1 MKFAVAVHGSRG
13 DVEPCLAVGLELLG
27 RGHEV
32 RFACPPNL
40 VDFAE
45 AAGLAPVAP
54 YGTDSAQQMESD
66 AFQNWWKFQNPMT
79 TFREGRE
86 YMTKGWPEMS
96 ATLADLANGAD
107 AILTGTTYQ
116 EIGANVAEHH
126 GIRLVALHYFPARPN
141 SQLLPLPLP
150 PALIGPA
157 FGVAEWALW
166 RLQKQA
172 EDAQRRDLGLPKATV
187 NSVRRI
193 VDGGA
198 IEIQAYDE
206 RLFPGLNQEWGGT
219 RPFVGSITR
228 ELVTD
233 TDDEVA
239 SWIAAGT
246 PPIYFGFGSTPIESP
261 ADLVAMI
268 TEVCAELG
276 ERALVSTGS
285 WDLGGVPAADHV
297 KLASAVNY
305 AAMFP
310 SCRAVVHHGGAG
322 TTAAG
327 ARAGVPT
334 LVLWSVAD
342 QPVWGQQ
349 VKRLKIGA
357 SRRFSSMTHNKLR
370 TALRSILTPECLV
383 RTQEVAAEMTSAAT
397 SAIKAADILEAAA
410 RQGRVR

>member
-13 DVEPCLAVGLELLG
+13 DVEPCLAVALELLD

-40 VDFAE
+40 VNFATSS
-45 AAGLAPVAP
+45 GLSDVVP
-54 YGTDSAQQMESD
+54 YGVDSAEQMQSE
-66 AFQNWWKFQNPMT
+66 AFQNWWKFQNPVT
-79 TFREGRE
+79 TFREGQD
-86 YMTKGWPEMS
+86 YMTRGWPEMAS
-96 ATLADLANGAD
+96 TLAGLADGAD

-141 SQLLPLPLP
+141 SHLLPVPLP
-150 PALIGPA
+150 RALIPPA

-172 EDAQRRDLGLPKATV
+172 EDAQRRELGLPKATV

-198 IEIQAYDE
+198 VEIQAYDQ
-206 RLFPGLNQEWGGT
+206 RLFPGLDEEWGGT

-233 TDDEVA
+233 SDDEVA
-239 SWIAAGT
+239 AWIAAGT

-261 ADLVAMI
+261 AALVAMI
-268 TEVCAELG
+268 TAVCAQLG
-276 ERALVSTGS
+276 ERALISTGS
-285 WDLGGVPAADHV
+285 WDLTEIPPAEHV
-297 KLASAVNY
+297 KLVSAVNY
-305 AAMFP
+305 AAMF
-310 SCRAVVHHGGAG
+310 SACRAVVHHGGAG

-327 ARAGVPT
+327 VRAGVPT

-357 SRRFSSMTHNKLR
+357 SRRFSSMTHDKLHS
-370 TALRSILTPECLV
+370 ALQSILTPECLA
-383 RTQEVAAEMTSAAT
+383 RTREVAAEMTPAAQSAP
-397 SAIKAADILEAAA
+397 KAADILEAAA
-410 RQGRVR
+410 RRDGVR